1 MNVKAKSIKWNEE
14 ALLGRGCQ
22 GTVVYAGQFNGRQ
35 VAVKRILLHNAQL
48 VQRELDALLS
58 LRHPHIVELYY
69 VEKDAHFL

>member
-1 MNVKAKSIKWNEE
+1 MEVSSKSIKWDEE

-22 GTVVYAGQFNGRQ
+22 GTVVHAGQFNGRQ

-58 LRHPHIVELYY
+58 LRHPHIVKLYY
-69 VEKDAHFL
+69 VEKDTLFL